1 MNIEEVL
8 RYNPPTSSFS
18 TTDENDN
25 NESQSTS
32 KPKRLRL
39 DDNPTTSTIRVGHV
53 NAEEIDK
60 LLSKTGIEH
69 VNEIDSETFKRL
81 ILQLERRQLK
91 NQEMRIKHAD
101 NPTKFMDSEF
111 ELFDIIK
118 EMHVISTQPSL
129 YDTAIQMNLLPQLL
143 GLLSHENT
151 DIACSVVALIQEL
164 TDLDDVDEIEQ
175 VGRLMDALIDG
186 QITVALVANMERL
199 DENVR
204 EESEGIYNSLA
215 IIENLTDYKPE
226 LSKDV
231 KPLLLWLLR
240 KLKSKSP
247 IFSANKLYAS
257 EILSILLQNSSDNR
271 SMVGTLNGI
280 DILLHVLSYYKRHD
294 PSTADEEEYVENLY
308 DCLCCSL
315 FMSSRNLELFIQ
327 AEGIELMVLIL
338 KEKRKKHSPTDVRIG
353 ALKLLSHCFS
363 HVADDPT
370 AAQLI
375 TTLADKFI
383 EILGLRVL
391 MPIFLRPSS
400 IIGHVSGSRRR
411 KQAALIDQIEEHT
424 LVIIGALLKFTSRPE
439 LRDRILNK
447 FIEQNFVKTERLV
460 ELHLK
465 YWERLRQFD
474 DRNKTT
480 LSNQET
486 VEQWFLIRLNE
497 GGLFILQLIDQIIV
511 MISSFR
517 WESSQPSSTLSSVE
531 YSIKQRI
538 HRLLNMHSNTQRN
551 LDHVQVIKSI
561 VTEYIEEKN
570 EKNNQTQDDYL
581 LKCTQSF

>member
-25 NESQSTS
+25 ESQSTS

-39 DDNPTTSTIRVGHV
+39 DDNPTTSTVRVGHV

-69 VNEIDSETFKRL
+69 VNEIDSETLKRL

-204 EESEGIYNSLA
+204 EESEGIYNSLGKFFLFFNKFICYHYFIILHLSLLLA

-280 DILLHVLSYYKRHD
+280 DILLHVLSV
-294 PSTADEEEYVENLY
+294 SF
-308 DCLCCSL
+308 C
-315 FMSSRNLELFIQ
+315 
-327 AEGIELMVLIL
+327 
-338 KEKRKKHSPTDVRIG
+338 
-353 ALKLLSHCFS
+353 
-363 HVADDPT
+363 
-370 AAQLI
+370 
-375 TTLADKFI
+375 
-383 EILGLRVL
+383 
-391 MPIFLRPSS
+391 IF
-400 IIGHVSGSRRR
+400 
-411 KQAALIDQIEEHT
+411 
-424 LVIIGALLKFTSRPE
+424 
-439 LRDRILNK
+439 N
-447 FIEQNFVKTERLV
+447 
-460 ELHLK
+460 
-465 YWERLRQFD
+465 
-474 DRNKTT
+474 
-480 LSNQET
+480 
-486 VEQWFLIRLNE
+486 
-497 GGLFILQLIDQIIV
+497 
-511 MISSFR
+511 
-517 WESSQPSSTLSSVE
+517 
-531 YSIKQRI
+531 
-538 HRLLNMHSNTQRN
+538 
-551 LDHVQVIKSI
+551 
-561 VTEYIEEKN
+561 
-570 EKNNQTQDDYL
+570 
-581 LKCTQSF
+581 

>member
-25 NESQSTS
+25 NESQS

-204 EESEGIYNSLA
+204 EESEGIYNSLGKFFLFLSV
-215 IIENLTDYKPE
+215 II
-226 LSKDV
+226 
-231 KPLLLWLLR
+231 
-240 KLKSKSP
+240 
-247 IFSANKLYAS
+247 
-257 EILSILLQNSSDNR
+257 ILLYC
-271 SMVGTLNGI
+271 LF
-280 DILLHVLSYYKRHD
+280 HYY
-294 PSTADEEEYVENLY
+294 
-308 DCLCCSL
+308 
-315 FMSSRNLELFIQ
+315 
-327 AEGIELMVLIL
+327 
-338 KEKRKKHSPTDVRIG
+338 
-353 ALKLLSHCFS
+353 
-363 HVADDPT
+363 
-370 AAQLI
+370 
-375 TTLADKFI
+375 
-383 EILGLRVL
+383 
-391 MPIFLRPSS
+391 
-400 IIGHVSGSRRR
+400 
-411 KQAALIDQIEEHT
+411 
-424 LVIIGALLKFTSRPE
+424 
-439 LRDRILNK
+439 
-447 FIEQNFVKTERLV
+447 
-460 ELHLK
+460 
-465 YWERLRQFD
+465 
-474 DRNKTT
+474 
-480 LSNQET
+480 
-486 VEQWFLIRLNE
+486 
-497 GGLFILQLIDQIIV
+497 
-511 MISSFR
+511 
-517 WESSQPSSTLSSVE
+517 
-531 YSIKQRI
+531 
-538 HRLLNMHSNTQRN
+538 
-551 LDHVQVIKSI
+551 
-561 VTEYIEEKN
+561 
-570 EKNNQTQDDYL
+570 
-581 LKCTQSF
+581 